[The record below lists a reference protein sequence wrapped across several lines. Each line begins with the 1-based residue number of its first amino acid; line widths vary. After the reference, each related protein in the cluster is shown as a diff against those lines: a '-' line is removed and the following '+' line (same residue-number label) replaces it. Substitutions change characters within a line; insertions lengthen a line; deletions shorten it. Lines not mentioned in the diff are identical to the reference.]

1 MSDAVPI
8 ILLVIILFAVYFLV
22 RTVKTWR
29 AGRACRDIIR
39 ELETRG
45 ACDPESA
52 VDLNGVHKSFLSI
65 GVRNFRPEGMQ
76 ILLLNGL
83 VEITRDGK
91 YYLKDKQVL
100 EEGKQSL

>member
-1 MSDAVPI
+1 MSEAGPI
-8 ILLVIILFAVYFLV
+8 ILLVMILFAVYFLV

-45 ACDPESA
+45 AYDSESA
-52 VDLNGVHKSFLSI
+52 VDLNGVQRNLWSI

-76 ILLLNGL
+76 MLLLNGL

-100 EEGKQSL
+100 EGRQSL